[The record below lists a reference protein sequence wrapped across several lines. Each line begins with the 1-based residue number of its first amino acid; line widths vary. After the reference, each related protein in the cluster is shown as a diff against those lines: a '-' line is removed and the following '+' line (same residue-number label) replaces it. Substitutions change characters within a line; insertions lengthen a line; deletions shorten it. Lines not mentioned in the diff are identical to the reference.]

1 MFQINKSDWANLELS
16 PSSGS
21 ISIKLVSVNPIMS
34 EQSKLTYDQW
44 SNLLDQAGVM
54 AAMAEVHG
62 LISGLLSA
70 GVKPEPEQI
79 LPILSD
85 FLNDGQALPI
95 SLQKQVEQLIQ
106 ATAADLNQADFSF
119 SLVLP
124 TDDDSLAERLE
135 AMVEWAQAFLVGFAV
150 QQTDLSLL
158 PADVREAIEQLSEVT
173 RIDIHASADT
183 NDEENDESYFLVLE
197 HIKIMVLNCHAEVGQ
212 KFSRLA
218 ASNKTVH

>member
-95 SLQKQVEQLIQ
+95 SIQKQVEQLIQ